1 MVSFKKT
8 ENSVYNYLVKVDY
21 DANCSEVNRLA
32 RGVTHTSFKMFERD
46 TKRFLTIHILPRK
59 IVFLGLGSP
68 IDLLTK
74 Q

>member
-1 MVSFKKT
+1 M
-8 ENSVYNYLVKVDY
+8 YNYLVKEDY
-21 DANCSEVNRLA
+21 DINCSEVNRLA
-32 RGVTHTSFKMFERD
+32 RGVTHIFLLKCSKEIF
-46 TKRFLTIHILPRK
+46 TKRFLTIHILPRE